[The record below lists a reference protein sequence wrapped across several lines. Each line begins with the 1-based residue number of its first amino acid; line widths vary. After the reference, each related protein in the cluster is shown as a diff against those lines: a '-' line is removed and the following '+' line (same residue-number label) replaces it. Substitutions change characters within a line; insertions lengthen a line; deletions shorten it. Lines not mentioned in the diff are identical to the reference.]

1 MDTKK
6 AKEIIAKFAKTDI
19 ENLKIETDFKNDLHV
34 DSIDLLQMVIEIE
47 EAYNIKIE
55 NDELLKIKTV
65 GDALSKLENA
75 K

>member
-6 AKEIIAKFAKTDI
+6 AKEIIAKFAKIDI
-19 ENLKIETDFKNDLHV
+19 NNLSSNLDFKNDLHI
-34 DSIDLLQMVIEIE
+34 DSIDLFQIVMEIE
-47 EAYNIKIE
+47 ETYNIKIDN
-55 NDELLKIKTV
+55 NDLLNIKTV